1 MIKKMQEVLSSIALL
16 ALSGAAL
23 ATPAIPPDLNGCK
36 IQFSYPASWKFT
48 PLLIHFGEAEVGK
61 PNTYAVHGEERS
73 CEVIYQADAAAGI
86 AELSVSGKRDKASIR
101 MRFITEVSGTA
112 YMKWNGTDYY
122 HLNFR
127 LADNAC
133 RQDYLCRMGD
143 PVGDVV
149 PPTLAGKVLEID
161 FSGAFGGEINSETG
175 RLDYRERNSAPWVV
189 RFPPSG
195 QGGKAELP
203 GEKTTVTVDYEP
215 MGCGAM
221 VSLKGQGLTGQI
233 TLDFAD
239 SGSGLARVEWERDGA
254 DREVCSARFIIRH
267 EDGALQQLIS
277 SLEKAEYRTAV
288 ERLYQKR
295 LLTLLPQIVQGASVD
310 TVLPNA
316 NGTTALHN
324 ACGLSHVEIVRW
336 LVEHG
341 ADLNARTAK
350 GAGVDDCIGGPN
362 ARTIRAILHKAR
374 NSR

>member
-1 MIKKMQEVLSSIALL
+1 MEEHPVALEMYILSPN
-16 ALSGAAL
+16 
-23 ATPAIPPDLNGCK
+23 TIPPDLNGCK

-175 RLDYRERNSAPWVV
+175 RLDYREWNSAPWVV